1 MMDGEEVY
9 RARLAACLAAAEAAS
24 LPQVR
29 EKHLTAAKSW
39 QALLDATME
48 RKANV
53 VALQHAASAKVP
65 ARDETMSE
73 TEFEIPDPVVD
84 AIEEGTPAVK
94 AFRQSSGQ
102 SQHDVAAEA
111 GMTDERLAAIEQG
124 STPRNLELAVLSD
137 VLDVPV
143 DLLVDE

>member
-1 MMDGEEVY
+1 
-9 RARLAACLAAAEAAS
+9 
-24 LPQVR
+24 
-29 EKHLTAAKSW
+29 
-39 QALLDATME
+39 
-48 RKANV
+48 
-53 VALQHAASAKVP
+53 
-65 ARDETMSE
+65 MSE